1 MQEPSLNT
9 LLSPQPSRAAWGGGH
24 PTHPP
29 APRSPSGTPLTLRHP
44 THPPAPRSPYGT
56 PLTLRHPAHPTAP
69 RSPSGAPLTLRHLT
83 HPPARPSLSTRG
95 KRLGA
100 SMALSAA

>member
-9 LLSPQPSRAAWGGGH
+9 LLSPQPNRAAWGGGH

-29 APRSPSGTPLTLRHP
+29 APRSPS
-44 THPPAPRSPYGT
+44 GT